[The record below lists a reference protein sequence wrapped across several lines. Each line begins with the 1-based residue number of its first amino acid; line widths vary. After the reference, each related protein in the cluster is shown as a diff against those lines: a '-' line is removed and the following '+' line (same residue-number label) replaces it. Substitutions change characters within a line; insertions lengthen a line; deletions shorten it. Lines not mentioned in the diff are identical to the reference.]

1 MLYNKNIKLSRTKKA
16 AALLLYFVLLFSFC
30 LVSCKTKKVVASTAT
45 AVVVAP
51 IQDKNLPIASGKVS
65 HQYSSSGCGTVIFCD
80 KINGQDSLIFIPI
93 PMGSLNAFDV
103 DGLEITFNYRMLKI
117 RNPRGC
123 MHGSP
128 IQISNISKK

>member
-1 MLYNKNIKLSRTKKA
+1 LLYNKNIKLSRTKKA

-45 AVVVAP
+45 AVVVA
-51 IQDKNLPIASGKVS
+51 PIASGKVS